1 MQNIIFIHG
10 LKSSG
15 QGFKGRLFQ
24 KVIPGCLT
32 PNFEEFNTLI
42 SNKLLLKKRM
52 EQLIVILKDKYPWV
66 IIGSSFGGLMA
77 TIYSCQNPEKVSRLI
92 LLAPYLSTLE
102 LDLKKY
108 SPIDIPVLVFHGKH
122 DRVVS
127 VRHSRTLAEKLFTNL
142 AYNIVNDDHFLHKTV
157 KNLDWHKLI
166 KTV

>member
-32 PNFEEFNTLI
+32 PNFEEYNTLI
-42 SNKLLLKKRM
+42 SNKSLLKKRM
-52 EQLIVILKDKYPWV
+52 EQLIVILKERHPWV

-77 TIYSCQNPEKVSRLI
+77 TIYSCQNPEKISKLI

-108 SPIDIPVLVFHGKH
+108 SPIDMPVIVFHGKH
-122 DRVVS
+122 DNVVS
-127 VRHSRTLAEKLFTNL
+127 IKHSKTYAETLFTNL
-142 AYNIVNDDHFLHKTV
+142 TYNIVNDDHFLHNTV
-157 KNLDWHKLI
+157 KILNWPKLI